1 MKTKQRGIHMSLTR
15 ILIADDE
22 PEIRNI
28 LREYLSS
35 FGYEIEEAEN
45 GKVAL
50 AKLGASS
57 FDILIVDIMMPMVD
71 GWEVCAK
78 AKELT
83 DVSIIVLSAKGQ
95 EYDKLRGFELGV
107 EDYMVKPFS
116 LKELQARINVV
127 LRRRESTKET
137 VKSDTY
143 ELSSLVVD
151 FAGRNVTI
159 DGEKI
164 KLTPKEFD
172 LLEFLIHNKG
182 LVLSRDKILDRVWG
196 IDYFGEDRTVDTHV
210 KMLRES
216 LGDYRDLIATVWG
229 IGYKFEE
236 SGHHAES

>member
-1 MKTKQRGIHMSLTR
+1 MVTTR

-35 FGYEIEEAEN
+35 FGYEIQEAEN
-45 GKVAL
+45 GQIAL
-50 AKLGASS
+50 DKLAASN
-57 FDILIVDIMMPMVD
+57 FDILIVDIMMPLVD

-83 DVSIIVLSAKGQ
+83 DASIIVLSAKGQ

-116 LKELQARINVV
+116 LKELQARMNVI
-127 LRRRESTKET
+127 LRRRASTRPT
-137 VKSDTY
+137 DQTDTY
-143 ELSSLVVD
+143 ELSKLVVD
-151 FAGRNVTI
+151 FSGRNVSI
-159 DGEKI
+159 LGEKI

-172 LLEFLIHNKG
+172 LLEFFIRNKG
-182 LVLSRDKILDRVWG
+182 LALSRDKILDRVWG

-216 LGDYRDLIATVWG
+216 LGSYRDLISTVWG
-229 IGYKFEE
+229 IGYKYEE
-236 SGHHAES
+236 SGHHAQD

>member
-1 MKTKQRGIHMSLTR
+1 MGITR

-35 FGYEIEEAEN
+35 FGYAIDEAEN
-45 GKVAL
+45 GKIAL
-50 AKLGASS
+50 AKLGSAS
-57 FDILIVDIMMPMVD
+57 FDILIVDIMMPIMD
-71 GWEVCAK
+71 GWELCAK
-78 AKELT
+78 SKELS
-83 DVSIIVLSAKGQ
+83 DASIIVLSAKGQ

-116 LKELQARINVV
+116 LKELQARINVI
-127 LRRRESTKET
+127 LRRRETAKENGQ
-137 VKSDTY
+137 SDNY
-143 ELSSLVVD
+143 ELSHLVVD
-151 FAGRNVTI
+151 FAGRNVAI
-159 DGEKI
+159 NGEKV

-182 LVLSRDKILDRVWG
+182 LVLSREKILDRVWG

-216 LGDYRDLIATVWG
+216 LGPYRNLIATVWG

-236 SGHHAES
+236 SENHAQD

>member
-1 MKTKQRGIHMSLTR
+1 MGLTR

-45 GKVAL
+45 GKIAL
-50 AKLGASS
+50 EKLQVST
-57 FDILIVDIMMPMVD
+57 FDILIVDIMMPLLD

-78 AKELT
+78 AKGLSEA
-83 DVSIIVLSAKGQ
+83 SMIVLSAKGQ

-107 EDYMVKPFS
+107 EDYIVKPFS
-116 LKELQARINVV
+116 LKELQARINVI
-127 LRRRESTKET
+127 LRRRESTREA
-137 VKSDTY
+137 VQPDTY
-143 ELSSLVVD
+143 EFSHLIVD
-151 FAGRNVTI
+151 FAGRNVSI

-164 KLTPKEFD
+164 KLTPKEYD

-216 LGDYRDLIATVWG
+216 LGDYRNLIATVWG

-236 SGHHAES
+236 SGLNAQN

>member
-1 MKTKQRGIHMSLTR
+1 MGITR

-45 GKVAL
+45 GKAAL
-50 AKLGASS
+50 EKLGASS
-57 FDILIVDIMMPMVD
+57 FDILIVDIMMPVVD
-71 GWEVCAK
+71 GWEVCVK
-78 AKELT
+78 AKEVT
-83 DVSIIVLSAKGQ
+83 NASIIVLSAKGQ

-116 LKELQARINVV
+116 LKELQARINVI
-127 LRRRESTKET
+127 LRRRESTKDT
-137 VKSDTY
+137 VHSEIY
-143 ELSSLVVD
+143 ELSNMIVNFS
-151 FAGRNVTI
+151 GRNVSI

-182 LVLSRDKILDRVWG
+182 IALSRDKILDRVWG

-216 LGDYRDLIATVWG
+216 LGPYRNLIATVWG

-236 SGHHAES
+236 RDHHVED

>member
-1 MKTKQRGIHMSLTR
+1 MSLTR

-50 AKLGASS
+50 EKLGESS
-57 FDILIVDIMMPMVD
+57 FDILIVDIMMPVVD

-78 AKELT
+78 AKEMT
-83 DVSIIVLSAKGQ
+83 DTSIIVLSAKGQ

-116 LKELQARINVV
+116 LKELQARMNVI

-137 VKSDTY
+137 VQSSTY
-143 ELSSLVVD
+143 ELSHLVVD
-151 FAGRNVTI
+151 FSGRNVSI

-182 LVLSRDKILDRVWG
+182 IALSRDKILDRVWG

-216 LGDYRDLIATVWG
+216 LGPYRDLIATVWG

-236 SGHHAES
+236 CDDHVED

>member
-1 MKTKQRGIHMSLTR
+1 MGNTR

-22 PEIRNI
+22 TEIRNI

-50 AKLGASS
+50 EKLEASTY
-57 FDILIVDIMMPMVD
+57 DILIVDIMMPLVD

-83 DVSIIVLSAKGQ
+83 DASIIVLSAKGQ

-107 EDYMVKPFS
+107 EDYIVKPFS
-116 LKELQARINVV
+116 LKELQARMNVI

-137 VKSDTY
+137 VQSDTY
-143 ELSSLVVD
+143 GLYHLVVD
-151 FAGRNVTI
+151 FSGRNVSI
-159 DGEKI
+159 NGEKI

-182 LVLSRDKILDRVWG
+182 IVLSRDKILDRVWG

-216 LGDYRDLIATVWG
+216 LGPYRNLIATVWG

-236 SGHHAES
+236 SGLNAQD

>member
-1 MKTKQRGIHMSLTR
+1 MGITR

-35 FGYEIEEAEN
+35 YGYEIEEAEN
-45 GKVAL
+45 GRVAL

-57 FDILIVDIMMPMVD
+57 FDILIVDIMMPVVD

-83 DVSIIVLSAKGQ
+83 DASIIVLSAKGQ

-116 LKELQARINVV
+116 LKELQARMNVI
-127 LRRRESTKET
+127 LRRRESTKE
-137 VKSDTY
+137 VVQSDTY
-143 ELSSLVVD
+143 ELSNLVVD
-151 FAGRNVTI
+151 FSGRKVSI
-159 DGEKI
+159 DGENI

-182 LVLSRDKILDRVWG
+182 IVLSRDKILDRVWDV
-196 IDYFGEDRTVDTHV
+196 DYFGEDRTVDTHI

-216 LGDYRDLIATVWG
+216 LGPYRNLIATVWG

-236 SGHHAES
+236 SGYHAQD

>member
-1 MKTKQRGIHMSLTR
+1 MKTEQRGMHMGMTR

-50 AKLGASS
+50 DKLGTSH
-57 FDILIVDIMMPMVD
+57 FDILIVDIMMPIVD
-71 GWEVCAK
+71 GWELCTK
-78 AKELT
+78 AKELS

-116 LKELQARINVV
+116 LKELQARINVI

-137 VKSDTY
+137 DTSATY
-143 ELSSLVVD
+143 KLSHLVAD
-151 FAGRNVTI
+151 FAGRNVSI
-159 DGEKI
+159 NGEKI

-172 LLEFLIHNKG
+172 LLEFMIHNKG

-216 LGDYRDLIATVWG
+216 LGPYRNLISTVWG

-236 SGHHAES
+236 SEYHAQD

>member
-1 MKTKQRGIHMSLTR
+1 MGMTR

-35 FGYEIEEAEN
+35 FGYEIQEAEN

-50 AKLGASS
+50 QKIEAMS
-57 FDILIVDIMMPMVD
+57 FDIVIVDIMMPLID
-71 GWEVCAK
+71 GWEVCTK

-83 DVSIIVLSAKGQ
+83 DASIIVLSAKGQ

-116 LKELQARINVV
+116 LKELQARINVI
-127 LRRRESTKET
+127 LRRRESTKPT
-137 VKSDTY
+137 GQSDNY
-143 ELSSLVVD
+143 ELSQLVVD
-151 FAGRNVTI
+151 FSGRNLSI
-159 DGEKI
+159 QGEKI

-172 LLEFLIHNKG
+172 LLEFFIRNKG
-182 LVLSRDKILDRVWG
+182 LALSRDKILDRVWG

-216 LGDYRDLIATVWG
+216 LGSYRDLISTVWG
-229 IGYKFEE
+229 IGYKYEE
-236 SGHHAES
+236 GDHHAQD